1 MKKSVLSALFL
12 AFILFTGIS
21 CKDSKP
27 QFTIEGKISN
37 ADSTTLYLEKRGLSE
52 TIIIDSIR
60 LNADGNYTLKGD
72 APQYSEFYVLRLN
85 NQAINI
91 AIDSIETI
99 KINADKPTFATT
111 YTVEG
116 SIDSEK
122 MKEVTLAQYKLT
134 KDLRRLTAMYNAKEI
149 TGDEYA
155 DQTAKAINSY
165 KIKAQD
171 IVRSNYAG
179 MAAYYALYQKV
190 DGLLIF
196 DLYDKT
202 DRRLFQSTATSW
214 KNKRPDSPRT
224 IQMEQFVLEVLA
236 DIKRTQDM
244 QSRLQDVTE
253 KNVVDSQEYY
263 NISLPDKS
271 GKQIEIA
278 SFKGKPV
285 LLDFTSY
292 RADFSPAHNIQLNS
306 LYEKYKDK
314 FVIYQVS
321 FDDDD
326 HIWRNAV
333 SNLPWVCVRDSKSFA
348 SDLLLKFNVQGLPTI
363 FLIDKKGYIAKRIH
377 VSDNMENEIKKIL

>member
-99 KINADKPTFATT
+99 KINADKPTFATA

-134 KDLRRLTAMYNAKEI
+134 KDLRRLTAMYKAKEI

-155 DQTAKAINSY
+155 HQTAKAINGY

-377 VSDNMENEIKKIL
+377 VSDNMETEIKKIL